1 MAHQL
6 IISIV
11 ISIHVS
17 NCTITDIILS
27 AAATA
32 AAILW

>member
-1 MAHQL
+1 MARQL
-6 IISIV
+6 IINIV

-27 AAATA
+27 AATTAT
-32 AAILW
+32 AILW

>member
-11 ISIHVS
+11 ISIHAS

-27 AAATA
+27 AATA